1 MVEFIPHQFEHGI
14 LGLGNIIC
22 GKHVSYTSLETN
34 DIKTETAHQ
43 TVFRIRYQFPYLF
56 GSSSQ
61 SD

>member
-1 MVEFIPHQFEHGI
+1 MAEFIPHQFEHGI

-22 GKHVSYTSLETN
+22 GKHISDTTLKTN

-43 TVFRIRYQFPYLF
+43 TVFRIWYQFPYLF